1 MLFETAV
8 TTVTFFFFLVASEGD
23 MIHSRSKQPGSLLIT
38 TRRVSQAESKFQG
51 RATPIDR
58 AWAILFARLVLGL
71 IFFMAGVMKVFQMGP
86 LNHAR
91 KYFLPFADTF
101 LPVWSLWAVGVV
113 IPFVELIA
121 GAMVIVGLRIRVA
134 LVALGFVLAIVTFG
148 HLLKEP
154 LYEFHTH
161 VIPRLAL
168 LLFVF
173 LLPRD
178 DDRFSLD
185 YCLKRWKEG

>member
-1 MLFETAV
+1 MRAR
-8 TTVTFFFFLVASEGD
+8 TTNSANSN
-23 MIHSRSKQPGSLLIT
+23 
-38 TRRVSQAESKFQG
+38 
-51 RATPIDR
+51 R
-58 AWAILFARLVLGL
+58 AWAVLFARLVLGL
-71 IFFMAGVMKVFQMGP
+71 IFFMAGVWKVFSLGP

-101 LPVWSLWAVGVV
+101 LPVWSLWAVGVA

-121 GAMVIVGLRIRVA
+121 GALVILGLRTREA
-134 LVALGFVLAIVTFG
+134 LIALGFVLAIVTFG

-168 LLFVF
+168 LLFVL
-173 LLPRD
+173 LLPSR
-178 DDRFSLD
+178 DDRFSID
-185 YCLKRWKEG
+185 YLLTRQLKKGQGADPT

>member
-1 MLFETAV
+1 MSQSEVA
-8 TTVTFFFFLVASEGD
+8 TTNIE
-23 MIHSRSKQPGSLLIT
+23 
-38 TRRVSQAESKFQG
+38 
-51 RATPIDR
+51 R

-71 IFFMAGVMKVFQMGP
+71 IFFMAGVMKVFQLGP

-101 LPVWSLWAVGVV
+101 LPVWSLWAMGVV

-121 GAMVIVGLRIRVA
+121 GALVILGLRVREA
-134 LVALGFVLAIVTFG
+134 LVALGFVLAVVTFG

-173 LLPRD
+173 LLPRA

-185 YCLKRWKEG
+185 YVIAKRR

>member
-1 MLFETAV
+1 MNEHVIAETPA
-8 TTVTFFFFLVASEGD
+8 
-23 MIHSRSKQPGSLLIT
+23 R
-38 TRRVSQAESKFQG
+38 
-51 RATPIDR
+51 IDR

-71 IFFMAGVMKVFQMGP
+71 IFFMAGVMKVFQLGP

-101 LPVWSLWAVGVV
+101 LPVWSLWAMGVV

-121 GAMVIVGLRIRVA
+121 GAMVILGLRVREA
-134 LVALGFVLAIVTFG
+134 LVALGFVLAVVTFG
-148 HLLKEP
+148 HLLHEP

-173 LLPRD
+173 MLARE

-185 YCLKRWKEG
+185 HLIWRARHASTN

>member
-1 MLFETAV
+1 MSIPEAKT
-8 TTVTFFFFLVASEGD
+8 
-23 MIHSRSKQPGSLLIT
+23 
-38 TRRVSQAESKFQG
+38 QG
-51 RATPIDR
+51 RVTNIDR

-91 KYFLPFADTF
+91 KWFLPYADTF
-101 LPVWSLWAVGVV
+101 LPVWSLWTIGVT

-121 GAMVIVGLRIRVA
+121 GAMVILGLRVREA
-134 LVALGFVLAIVTFG
+134 LIALGFVLAVVTFG

-168 LLFVF
+168 LLFIF
-173 LLPRD
+173 LLPRA

-185 YCLKRWKEG
+185 HLLTQRKRGRQASV

>member
-1 MLFETAV
+1 
-8 TTVTFFFFLVASEGD
+8 
-23 MIHSRSKQPGSLLIT
+23 
-38 TRRVSQAESKFQG
+38 
-51 RATPIDR
+51 
-58 AWAILFARLVLGL
+58 
-71 IFFMAGVMKVFQMGP
+71 MAGVYKVFQLGP

-101 LPVWSLWAVGVV
+101 LPVWSLWAVGFA

-121 GAMVIVGLRIRVA
+121 GALVILGLRTREA
-134 LVALGFVLAIVTFG
+134 LIALGFVLAIVTFG

-168 LLFVF
+168 LLFVL
-173 LLPRD
+173 LLPRE

-185 YCLKRWKEG
+185 YLLARRKMWSDRKESVA

>member
-1 MLFETAV
+1 L
-8 TTVTFFFFLVASEGD
+8 
-23 MIHSRSKQPGSLLIT
+23 
-38 TRRVSQAESKFQG
+38 RRG
-51 RATPIDR
+51 NDIDR
-58 AWAILFARLVLGL
+58 SWAILFARLVLGL
-71 IFFMAGVMKVFQMGP
+71 IFFMAGAWKVFQLGP
-86 LNHAR
+86 LEHAR
-91 KYFLPFADTF
+91 KYFLPYSDTF
-101 LPVWSLWAVGVV
+101 LPTWSLWATGVT

-121 GAMVIVGLRIRVA
+121 GALVILGLRTREA

-173 LLPRD
+173 LLPRE

-185 YCLKRWKEG
+185 YLLAKRRASEG